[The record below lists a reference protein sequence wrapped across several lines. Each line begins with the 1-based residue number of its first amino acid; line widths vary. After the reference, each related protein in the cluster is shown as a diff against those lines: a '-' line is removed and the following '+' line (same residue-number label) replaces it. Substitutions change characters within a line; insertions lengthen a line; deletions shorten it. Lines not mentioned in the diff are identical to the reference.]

1 MLMAAWVTDAGQRP
15 TLKDWEV
22 HLTTIFPEVRLKR
35 YMEMRGGDGGP
46 KHMIVALSALWI
58 GLLYSK

>member
-1 MLMAAWVTDAGQRP
+1 LFCSGEKP

-46 KHMIVALSALWI
+46 LNMIVALSAFWI